1 MCRLLSYVS
10 DSETNFP
17 KVVGKDFQ
25 EFVQLSKV
33 HCDGWGITDKNGE
46 VFKEATPAY
55 ESKDFMS
62 TLEKNPAQA
71 SLLHLRWATS
81 NLPVN
86 RDNAHPFHYGE
97 YSFIHNGSITP
108 PTSIDPFISPEYL
121 KLAKTGNDSERYF
134 LLVVEKMKELG
145 DVQGVKAAV
154 KVIKENTNYSSI
166 NAMLMTPEQLIII
179 NEHDNSKRPDFGT
192 EDYYDLLF
200 KKDGHSIV
208 VGSSGWNQN
217 GWEKIENHTIMVI
230 NRKSQAVSFEK
241 I

>member
-17 KVVGKDFQ
+17 KVVGKNFQ

-62 TLEKNPAQA
+62 TLEKNPSQA
-71 SLLHLRWATS
+71 SLLHIRWATS

-86 RDNAHPFHYGE
+86 RDNAHPFHYGD
-97 YSFIHNGSITP
+97 YSFIHNGSINP
-108 PTSIDPFISPEYL
+108 PTSLDSYISPEYL

-145 DVQGVKAAV
+145 VVNGVKAAV

-166 NAMLMTPEQLIII
+166 NAMLMTPEELIII
-179 NEHDNSKRPDFGT
+179 NEHDNAKRPDFGS

-200 KKDGHSIV
+200 KNDGHSIV
-208 VGSSGWNQN
+208 VGSSGWNQE

-230 NRKSQAVSFEK
+230 NRKNQAFSFEN

>member
-86 RDNAHPFHYGE
+86 RENAHPFHYGE

-166 NAMLMTPEQLIII
+166 NAMILTPEKYLVVC
-179 NEHDNSKRPDFGT
+179 EHNIDRIPAG
-192 EDYYDLLF
+192 EGPDYYELYYRKDEKGLL
-200 KKDGHSIV
+200 V
-208 VGSSGWNQN
+208 SSTGWNQT
-217 GWEKIENHTIMVI
+217 GWTLIPNHTLAVI
-230 NRKSQAVSFEK
+230 DRNNLGVEL
-241 I
+241 ITL